1 VERELAVRFP
11 VAAGDGEGDGDGL
24 GAGEPAVGD
33 GVALGL
39 GDAARGDRVALGRL
53 VGVAVACGWCVRSG
67 ACGVGVEVGEDVVPL
82 SGDCPAACGVG
93 GATST

>member
-1 VERELAVRFP
+1 
-11 VAAGDGEGDGDGL
+11 VALVVGDGEGDGDGL
-24 GAGEPAVGD
+24 GAGEPNVGD

-53 VGVAVACGWCVRSG
+53 VGVAVARGWCVRTG
-67 ACGVGVEVGEDVVPL
+67 ACGVGLGDDVPL
-82 SGDCPAACGVG
+82 SGDCPAAGVLG

>member
-1 VERELAVRFP
+1 MERELAVPFP

-53 VGVAVACGWCVRSG
+53 VGVAVACGWWVGTG
-67 ACGVGVEVGEDVVPL
+67 ACGVGLGEDDVLV
-82 SGDCPAACGVG
+82 SGDWPAACLVG